1 MCLFAYFM
9 AKKGVGGER
18 VVGHRVRHIDVFT
31 LSAPF
36 HTHLLLVAAALSL
49 LIVSTAIGRW
59 QPLELSMRKP
69 LDDLIT

>member
-1 MCLFAYFM
+1 M
-9 AKKGVGGER
+9 
-18 VVGHRVRHIDVFT
+18 VGHRVRHIDVFT

-59 QPLELSMRKP
+59 QPLELTMRKP